1 MRDVSTKPNTLR
13 TARASAVLH
22 CLPKTMRAIRSG
34 NLPKADPI
42 AVARVAGIQAA
53 KNTSL
58 LIPYCHQVPLDFV
71 RVEMELRKD
80 RIEIAAEVKAV
91 WKTGV
96 EMEALAAASGA
107 ALTLYDMLK
116 IIDETMEITTVKLDS
131 KRGGKSDFRSDASI
145 QKLRAAV
152 LVLSDKAS
160 RGERE
165 EKSGRAIVQRLRT
178 FGLKTI
184 SYKVLPDEADLLRE
198 ELLRQCDQKK
208 VDLVL
213 TTGGTGLSPRD
224 ITPDVAQEIIERRL
238 DGVSERLRSF
248 GQERIRTAML
258 SRGIAGVRGTTVI
271 VTLPGSP
278 NAVNESLDVL
288 LPWLFHS
295 FRMMRGEEH

>member
-1 MRDVSTKPNTLR
+1 
-13 TARASAVLH
+13 
-22 CLPKTMRAIRSG
+22 MRAIRSG

>member
-1 MRDVSTKPNTLR
+1 
-13 TARASAVLH
+13 
-22 CLPKTMRAIRSG
+22 LPKTIRAIRSG

-80 RIEIAAEVKAV
+80 RIEITAEVKAV

-116 IIDETMEITTVKLDS
+116 IIDETMEITTVKLDL
-131 KRGGKSDFRSDASI
+131 KRGGKSDFHSEASI

-184 SYKVLPDEADLLRE
+184 SYQVLPDEADLLRD

-278 NAVNESLDVL
+278 TAVNESLDVL

>member
-22 CLPKTMRAIRSG
+22 CLPKTIRAIRSG

-116 IIDETMEITTVKLDS
+116 IIDERMEITTVKLDL
-131 KRGGKSDFRSDASI
+131 KRGGKSDFHSEASI

-165 EKSGRAIVQRLRT
+165 EKSGRAIVQRLRS

-184 SYKVLPDEADLLRE
+184 SYKVLPDEADLLRN
-198 ELLRQCDQKK
+198 ELLKQCDQKK

-224 ITPDVAQEIIERRL
+224 ITPDVAQEVIERRL

>member
-1 MRDVSTKPNTLR
+1 
-13 TARASAVLH
+13 
-22 CLPKTMRAIRSG
+22 LPKTIRAIRSG

-80 RIEIAAEVKAV
+80 RIEITAEVKAV

-96 EMEALAAASGA
+96 EMEALAATSGA

-131 KRGGKSDFRSDASI
+131 KRGGKSDFRSEASI

-184 SYKVLPDEADLLRE
+184 SYQVLPDEADLLRD
-198 ELLRQCDQKK
+198 ELLRQCDQRK

-224 ITPDVAQEIIERRL
+224 ITPDVVQEIIERRL

-278 NAVNESLDVL
+278 TAVNESLDVL

>member
-1 MRDVSTKPNTLR
+1 
-13 TARASAVLH
+13 
-22 CLPKTMRAIRSG
+22 LPKTIRAIRSG

-116 IIDETMEITTVKLDS
+116 IIDERMEITTVKLDL
-131 KRGGKSDFRSDASI
+131 KRGGKSDFHSEASI

-165 EKSGRAIVQRLRT
+165 EKSGRAIVQRLRS

-184 SYKVLPDEADLLRE
+184 SYKVLPDEADLLRN
-198 ELLRQCDQKK
+198 ELLKQCDQKK

-224 ITPDVAQEIIERRL
+224 ITPDVAQEVIERRL